1 MDRIEK
7 ALEVSFER
15 HRSQKRKVNGA
26 PYIVHIWDVA
36 KYLLSEPNVPED
48 VVIAGILHDTLE
60 DTDYSPEELE
70 REFGKKVLDLVNI
83 ATEPGHNIRT
93 SRKEKKRTWKS
104 RKQHTIDSCRKASSE
119 GMMVL
124 LADKL
129 SNLQSIRESYV
140 AIGESIWEHFNAP
153 KHDIEWY
160 YRSLRSEFKVKIEET
175 RIFKIF
181 DKLVD
186 EVFGV
191 YTKNPR

>member
-1 MDRIEK
+1 MDRIGK

-26 PYIVHIWDVA
+26 PYVVHILDVA

-70 REFGKKVLDLVNI
+70 KEFGKKVLDLVNI
-83 ATEPGHNIRT
+83 ATEPGHNIKT
-93 SRKEKKRTWKS
+93 SREAKKRTWKS
-104 RKQHTIDSCRKASSE
+104 RKQHTIDSCRKASRE

-129 SNLQSIRESYV
+129 SNLQSIRESV
-140 AIGESIWEHFNAP
+140 AIGEPIWKYFNAP

>member
-1 MDRIEK
+1 MDRIGK

-15 HRSQKRKVNGA
+15 HRSQKRKANGA
-26 PYIVHIWDVA
+26 PYVVHIWDVA

-70 REFGKKVLDLVNI
+70 KEFGKKVLDLVNI
-83 ATEPGHNIRT
+83 ATEPGHNIKT

-104 RKQHTIDSCRKASSE
+104 RKQHTIDSCRKASRE

-129 SNLQSIRESYV
+129 SNLQSTKESV
-140 AIGESIWEHFNAP
+140 AIGEPIWEHFNAP
-153 KHDIEWY
+153 RSDIEWY
-160 YRSLRSEFKVKIEET
+160 YRSLQKEFSTKLKNT
-175 RIFKIF
+175 RMFRLY

-186 EVFGV
+186 EVFGA
-191 YTKNPR
+191 